1 MCPLSSDPAPLAKH
15 RCAWGDSGCQR
26 LSWIS
31 RTYPLKSNQIPIDL
45 AHWRCAFLA
54 SRLASISFPIAAAF
68 SPALLLGTD
77 PHKGWRQPPLLGAGG
92 ADVAVDLIPGYA
104 RLAELHLLGRGVH
117 PGGTL
122 LEPAPG
128 PDIAVSLHH
137 TGSLRLWHTF
147 CGTPSATGECSA
159 NRGVPYSPFAEQPGC
174 SGRIVVVNDR
184 LNPPVTPAKTAAA
197 STEKVGELFGGRT
210 GGRDCWAA
218 GQLPFHRKRRR
229 SECLSGQNPS
239 ACLRK
244 SKHPPRWAR

>member
-137 TGSLRLWHTF
+137 TEVYVY
-147 CGTPSATGECSA
+147 GTPSVAHLPQ
-159 NRGVPYSPFAEQPGC
+159 RGNVPQIGAFHTPRLRNSRDAPAE
-174 SGRIVVVNDR
+174 
-184 LNPPVTPAKTAAA
+184 
-197 STEKVGELFGGRT
+197 
-210 GGRDCWAA
+210 
-218 GQLPFHRKRRR
+218 
-229 SECLSGQNPS
+229 
-239 ACLRK
+239 
-244 SKHPPRWAR
+244 

>member
-31 RTYPLKSNQIPIDL
+31 RTYPLESNQIPIDL
-45 AHWRCAFLA
+45 AHWRCAFLT

-68 SPALLLGTD
+68 SPALLWGTD
-77 PHKGWRQPPLLGAGG
+77 LHKGWRQPPLLGAGG

-104 RLAELHLLGRGVH
+104 RLAELHLLGRGGH

-122 LEPAPG
+122 LEPAAG

-147 CGTPSATGECSA
+147 YGTPSATGECSA

-184 LNPPVTPAKTAAA
+184 LNPPGSPAKMVVA
-197 STEKVGELFGGRT
+197 STGKVGELFGGL
-210 GGRDCWAA
+210 RDRNCWAA
-218 GQLPFHRKRRR
+218 GQLPFPKKRRR

-239 ACLRK
+239 ACLRT
-244 SKHPPRWAR
+244 SKHPSRWVR